1 MKLAEGFHWV
11 DHPTQGVII
20 IKVEKGLIYQMAT
33 VASRQADDKQFNSMA
48 HVRAIPFNFNY
59 KDEQKRY

>member
-20 IKVEKGLIYQMAT
+20 IKVEKGLIYQIAT
-33 VASRQADDKQFNSMA
+33 VASRQADDKQFNS
-48 HVRAIPFNFNY
+48 HGPCTGYTVQLQLQR
-59 KDEQKRY
+59 

>member
-33 VASRQADDKQFNSMA
+33 VATRQANDKQYNNMMRQK
-48 HVRAIPFNFNY
+48 VDPPNFEY
-59 KDEQKRY
+59 KDEHGWF